1 MSCVIVPFAEIA
13 KLSPFDPISFESPL
27 GSISG
32 YVSEV
37 VPGEY
42 VSIMTGG
49 SQATT
54 RITAESCKSGVLVV
68 PEVTA

>member
-1 MSCVIVPFAEIA
+1 MTGILVPFSEIGTL
-13 KLSPFDPISFESPL
+13 KPFDPITFESPL
-27 GSISG
+27 GGVSG

-49 SQATT
+49 AQPTV
-54 RITAESCKSGVLVV
+54 RITAESCETGVLIV
-68 PEVTA
+68 PEVDS

>member
-1 MSCVIVPFAEIA
+1 MSVVVAFADIA
-13 KLSPFDPISFESPL
+13 QLRPFDPISFESPL
-27 GSISG
+27 GSVSG

-37 VPGEY
+37 VPGEH

-54 RITAESCKSGVLVV
+54 RITAESCEHGVLTI
-68 PEVTA
+68 PEVAS